1 MKLFYV
7 GIIGYGKMGKIYADE
22 IKKNRGYK
30 IIDIFN
36 YNKLGNKPH
45 LVKKFFYS
53 KKTNLLVISSPIN
66 THFKYLKYAYKSEKN
81 IIVEK
86 PLVENSY
93 QLKKLLQLNKNF
105 KKKIM
110 IHHNDVLNLEK
121 LKFLK
126 KNNINKLKKIEMFY
140 GTKNMKNSYK
150 KPLLDWLPHPLA
162 VIVKFFNKRLQF
174 KILEYSTQI
183 KKNLIYIKIILFF
196 KSNNIPIF
204 VNFSNDLNKA
214 TKKIIFYTKNK
225 QFIYDGYMNKNKRTI
240 KLLLEKFCKYKIIN
254 DLDLNFRVYK
264 FLFQIISKLS
274 R

>member
-36 YNKLGNKPH
+36 YNKLRNKPH

-53 KKTNLLVISSPIN
+53 KKTNLLIISSPIN
-66 THFKYLKYAYKSEKN
+66 THFKYLKYAYKSKKN

-126 KNNINKLKKIEMFY
+126 KK
-140 GTKNMKNSYK
+140 
-150 KPLLDWLPHPLA
+150 
-162 VIVKFFNKRLQF
+162 
-174 KILEYSTQI
+174 
-183 KKNLIYIKIILFF
+183 
-196 KSNNIPIF
+196 
-204 VNFSNDLNKA
+204 
-214 TKKIIFYTKNK
+214 
-225 QFIYDGYMNKNKRTI
+225 
-240 KLLLEKFCKYKIIN
+240 
-254 DLDLNFRVYK
+254 
-264 FLFQIISKLS
+264 
-274 R
+274 